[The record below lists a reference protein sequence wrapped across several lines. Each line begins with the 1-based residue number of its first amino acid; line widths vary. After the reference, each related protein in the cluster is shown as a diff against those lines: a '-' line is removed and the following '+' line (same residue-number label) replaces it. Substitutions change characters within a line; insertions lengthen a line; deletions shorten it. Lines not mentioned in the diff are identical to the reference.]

1 MDVSTVWPKT
11 IAREGW
17 PMTSSSNVGASGLD
31 DANEASRR
39 WLDLESDGRLDALCF
54 ERCLSSSLRLLLRP
68 LPLSTARGPL
78 PSRRYDFWLESDI
91 AS

>member
-1 MDVSTVWPKT
+1 MMDVSTVWPKT

-39 WLDLESDGRLDALCF
+39 
-54 ERCLSSSLRLLLRP
+54 
-68 LPLSTARGPL
+68 
-78 PSRRYDFWLESDI
+78 
-91 AS
+91 